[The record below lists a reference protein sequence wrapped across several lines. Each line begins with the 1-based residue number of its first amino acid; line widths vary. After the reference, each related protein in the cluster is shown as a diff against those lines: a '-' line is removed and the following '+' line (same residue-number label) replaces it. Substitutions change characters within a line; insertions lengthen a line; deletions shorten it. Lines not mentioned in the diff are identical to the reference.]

1 MGNFISNDNESVQT
15 DGSIPEK
22 HENGAVNGISL
33 TVTANGHT
41 VDVPAKILIPEI
53 VDSTLPEIQS
63 ITTEAIPVEPKSG
76 PPDAEITP
84 PDPSHTVHTE
94 EKPEDSDGHS
104 KVQNKE
110 QKTSVFRK
118 MFKTKPAPAPEQ
130 TPDQTTANTP
140 LPNGL
145 IHGEKEN
152 GVINESSPKESE
164 MEVEPTNTE
173 EIGVQAET
181 TESTEFVVAE
191 SEEKPVSSPSAKVL
205 RPARK
210 VSVFSKMF
218 KKQQPPASP
227 PPAAPEPPAPEPAA
241 PVEEEPKEELIEDQ
255 SDPSPPVPVQ
265 QPESEEQTAETEVEE
280 GDSEPKDPESDRGTQ
295 DSPAEENPVMNF
307 FKTLV
312 TPTKTR
318 KDAQA
323 PDATKEQPQPSETQ
337 PQATTTTTVAQVSD
351 PQAPPKGM
359 PVPPPP
365 PPEPPRVEAAAKA
378 VKPKEEAKT
387 KDSPKA
393 KSAKGTLT
401 RLFKSKKPDASKA
414 STLEAAAKPAQA
426 PAAQEEK
433 KPEAKKSLLT
443 FFKPKAADPKATAS
457 PAAAAAEAAPAPAPA
472 PVKEETP
479 KAAKSTEATA
489 ESKPAAVTPAGEEV
503 PPKRLEKRNS
513 ITLFF
518 KNLSGKRPSTDAGA
532 TEAPAASAEKSKRG
546 YVTDEAK
553 IRKHEEL
560 KNFALERYDIAKKIA
575 EKCEEQKMTRILV
588 LKEGT
593 QEDQPYKQR
602 KKSVTLKTQ
611 EAHSAD
617 PGRLRSGT
625 VYKDLHDDTEE
636 ECDVEAT
643 QRRRIKGKMLM
654 RETQT
659 PLPRINDELLY
670 PASEPEDME
679 AYHKEKHSYKQLSRC
694 RLREDTGGT
703 PEEGVEG
710 EDFKDKE
717 AIVKINAGYAT
728 NMDTGQGIVPT

>member
-401 RLFKSKKPDASKA
+401 RLFKSKPTPKEPHAAVEEAEAVDLEPEKVKEPPQPDTEDQIDCTIDIQDTAEAQPEPVIEQKPDASKA

-443 FFKPKAADPKATAS
+443 FFKPKAWLDRVSTTVQAASSSGVQFIRKTTGAAADPKATAS

-532 TEAPAASAEKSKRG
+532 TEAPAASAEKSK
-546 YVTDEAK
+546 
-553 IRKHEEL
+553 
-560 KNFALERYDIAKKIA
+560 
-575 EKCEEQKMTRILV
+575 
-588 LKEGT
+588 
-593 QEDQPYKQR
+593 
-602 KKSVTLKTQ
+602 
-611 EAHSAD
+611 
-617 PGRLRSGT
+617 
-625 VYKDLHDDTEE
+625 
-636 ECDVEAT
+636 
-643 QRRRIKGKMLM
+643 
-654 RETQT
+654 
-659 PLPRINDELLY
+659 
-670 PASEPEDME
+670 
-679 AYHKEKHSYKQLSRC
+679 
-694 RLREDTGGT
+694 
-703 PEEGVEG
+703 
-710 EDFKDKE
+710 
-717 AIVKINAGYAT
+717 
-728 NMDTGQGIVPT
+728 